1 MTDLNTLTNS
11 ELCQHVRSLLHTV
24 EFNRRHTW
32 SGETQKSAEVALE
45 TALAEQRRRYGAQAP
60 TTFKAVAVETNHGHY
75 VLRDASW
82 TPYTEGSYADGMNG
96 VLEGVCERGGETSR
110 LFHAV
115 AHRDDAGKSKRFEY
129 AHLTKLWQ
137 GYAREDGVTTLPSFH
152 LTSCG

>member
-11 ELCQHVRSLLHTV
+11 ELCQHVRSLTHSADF
-24 EFNRRHTW
+24 ERRHPAFGGSTA
-32 SGETQKSAEVALE
+32 TLALE
-45 TALAEQRRRYGAQAP
+45 AALAEQRRRYGAQAP
-60 TTFKAVAVETNHGHY
+60 TTFTAVAVETNHGHF

-137 GYAREDGVTTLPSFH
+137 GYTREDGVTTLPSFH